1 MQVHNG
7 IQNVYHHFLVP
18 DNNLIQNS
26 KLQQT
31 NERLRGIVKRNISVK

>member
-1 MQVHNG
+1 MQVNNG
-7 IQNVYHHFLVP
+7 IQNVYHHFLVL